1 MIISG
6 FQIHQDGVWAATEKT
21 RSQDVNEEA
30 EDLHLNDLEDISDGD
45 IIKGNCPMQSK
56 KPSFKNDFRQII
68 KKKKIDNEASCRFFM
83 AMPPVLCKRGHTNV
97 IKFLKKSKK

>member
-45 IIKGNCPMQSK
+45 TIKGNCPMQSK
-56 KPSFKNDFRQII
+56 KPSFKNDFRQI
-68 KKKKIDNEASCRFFM
+68 KKN
-83 AMPPVLCKRGHTNV
+83 
-97 IKFLKKSKK
+97 